1 MRELKF
7 ICVQPDDTYY
17 LWQTHLWLESLKKL
31 GHSDKA
37 IVMVYIP
44 LQRNFNTKWKEV
56 EALYPEAEFFYLKDE
71 DNINNLFSIYIP
83 ILRPYTL
90 FKYFKLHPEMV
101 NKAIFY
107 CDNDVIFTEKFNI
120 DAFIEDETCY
130 MSDTKSYI
138 SASYFDSKVK
148 DVLPAKLEDYKKIDV
163 LAETASIVGISR
175 DTCVA
180 NDDNSGGAQYLLK
193 NIDANFWKKVFSDTI
208 NIRTY
213 LLSINRNFFE
223 SEDKG
228 FQSWCADM
236 WAVLWNLWLRQQ
248 ETKVVKELDF
258 AWSPD
263 QLTKLDTCTIFH
275 NAGIT
280 SPTMSDVP
288 VFYKGAYHAGNSPF
302 ADPHLQEVLND
313 DRAKKLC
320 NHYYVQQLIE
330 LKKKYN
336 LNY

>member
-275 NAGIT
+275 KAGIT